1 MNDAVTPERV
11 VPLLRGRLGT
21 PYIYAARCE
30 STQRLLTDAEPHG
43 AVAACDE
50 QTAGRGR
57 LGRPWQAPAGTA
69 LLCSILLRRPTGRN
83 PAELSV
89 VSALATAETV
99 EHVTSLD
106 ARIKWPNDVLLG
118 DRKVAGI
125 LLEGRPGTIVLGIGL
140 NVNQTEA
147 QLPDRPQFPA
157 GSLFTSDGNR
167 RERAPILAEL
177 LVRVELLYERWAE
190 EGLAPLLPDV
200 ARRDALH
207 GSEIEI
213 GALRGTGGRHRG
225 GRGARARDGRGAA
238 PGLDRRSDAD
248 RPPPD
253 GLKTARW

>member
-1 MNDAVTPERV
+1 MNDMLTPERV
-11 VPLLRGRLGT
+11 LPLLSGSLGR
-21 PYIYAARCE
+21 PYVYAARCE

-57 LGRPWQAPAGTA
+57 LGRTWQAPVGTA

-99 EHVTSLD
+99 EHATGLG

-167 RERAPILAEL
+167 RERAPVLAEL
-177 LVRVELLYERWAE
+177 LVRVELLYERWAD
-190 EGLAPLLPDV
+190 EGLAPLLPDI
-200 ARRDALH
+200 AQRDALH
-207 GSEIEI
+207 GAEIEI
-213 GALRGTGGRHRG
+213 GALRGRAGGIAEGGELVLETAEGRCLVSTGEVKLIG
-225 GRGARARDGRGAA
+225 
-238 PGLDRRSDAD
+238 PRR
-248 RPPPD
+248 
-253 GLKTARW
+253 TA

>member
-1 MNDAVTPERV
+1 VNDTVTPERV

-57 LGRPWQAPAGTA
+57 LGRPWQTPAGTA
-69 LLCSILLRRPTGRN
+69 LLCSILLRRPPGRN

-89 VSALATAETV
+89 VSALATAETI
-99 EHVTSLD
+99 EHVTSVD
-106 ARIKWPNDVLLG
+106 ACIKWPNDVLLG
-118 DRKVAGI
+118 GRKVAGI

-140 NVNQTEA
+140 NINQTEA

-177 LVRVELLYERWAE
+177 LVRLELLYERWAE
-190 EGLAPLLPDV
+190 EGLAALLPEV
-200 ARRDALH
+200 AGRDALH
-207 GSEIEI
+207 GTEIEI
-213 GALRGTGGRHRG
+213 GALRGRAAGIAEGGELVLETAEGRCLVSTGEVTLIGPRW
-225 GRGARARDGRGAA
+225 
-238 PGLDRRSDAD
+238 
-248 RPPPD
+248 
-253 GLKTARW
+253 TA